1 MKEESIIVS
10 ACLLGVNCKYSGEN
24 NFSDKVKEICKGK
37 KVIPV
42 CPEQLGGMSTPRNPA
57 EIVNG
62 TGKEVL
68 EKNAKVIDN
77 KGRDVTA
84 YFIKGA
90 EETFKIAKLFNC
102 KKAILKAKSP
112 SCGVGEIYNGTF
124 SKTLVKGNGVTA
136 EILKKNGIEI
146 ITELY

>member
-57 EIVNG
+57 EIING

-77 KGRDVTA
+77 KGRDVTV

>member
-57 EIVNG
+57 EIING

>member
-24 NFSDKVKEICKGK
+24 NFSDKVKEICKEK

-57 EIVNG
+57 EIING